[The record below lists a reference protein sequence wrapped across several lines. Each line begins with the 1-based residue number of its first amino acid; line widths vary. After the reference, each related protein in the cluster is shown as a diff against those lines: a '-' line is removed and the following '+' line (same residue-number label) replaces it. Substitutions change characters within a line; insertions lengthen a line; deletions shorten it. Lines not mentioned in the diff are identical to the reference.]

1 MMQYSDVDGNWKVKK
16 NYRGEILV
24 CVDISRRTTLKRIYC
39 IVCGTFA
46 ACWYKASRMFLQKD
60 MQLYWLYLLHKKS
73 FQEFDVLK
81 LLFTSIG
88 VEPGYI

>member
-1 MMQYSDVDGNWKVKK
+1 VGLRTGGDHPNDSYVEVMMQYSDVDGNWKVKK

-46 ACWYKASRMFLQKD
+46 AC
-60 MQLYWLYLLHKKS
+60 
-73 FQEFDVLK
+73 
-81 LLFTSIG
+81 
-88 VEPGYI
+88 